1 MQSNNFQMFDGRVES
16 GAFGFRLLRFPSLL
30 CLRRVIGIV
39 LIVALAFGIQSSSI
53 LAQETAQQNA
63 ALSGFQKVVVQ
74 TQPAMVK
81 IVGSGGF
88 QGLEPYQSGF
98 LISGEGHILTVWSY
112 VLDSDTVTA
121 TLNDGQKFDA
131 KLIGYDPRLEIAI
144 LKVDAKGSANF
155 KLDEAVPAPA
165 GSRVLA
171 FSNLYGVAT
180 GNEPASVQH
189 GIVSAMTELSARRGA
204 FASMYQGKVYVL
216 DAVTNNPGAA
226 GGAITD
232 RKGRLVGL
240 IGKELRD
247 AQTGSWLNFA
257 IPIDELSSSVNQIL
271 DGKMVVEPPESQRK
285 PSEPMTIDLIG
296 IVMVPN
302 VVSRTPPFVD
312 RVVQDSVADIAG
324 IRPDDLIIEVNGR
337 MTPSSKSVNEQLS
350 YIDRDAGMKLTIQ
363 RDREFIAVDIRLG
376 R

>member
-1 MQSNNFQMFDGRVES
+1 MQSNNIQMFDGRVGS
-16 GAFGFRLLRFPSLL
+16 VSFSSRLFWLPSML
-30 CLRRVIGIV
+30 CRRRVIGIV

-74 TQPAMVK
+74 TQPVMVK